1 MKKSIKRQLLLWLIV
16 PLISLALISTVASYY
31 LGLALARGIYDTQL
45 ENSADSVVA
54 RMKLRGDSNTKV
66 PYRLT
71 VDLPPAALLLLRH
84 NNQDRFYFQVRS
96 PNGDIIA
103 GDKLLPPAPPALPAY
118 PSVKPPLSADPLQS
132 QPAFRTVTIAGEEV
146 RVVSLTVPTPE
157 FPLEYVMVQA
167 AETRNTRK
175 ELAGQITMGILLA
188 QLILIVC
195 GATAIWVGVG
205 RGLLPL
211 ARVESAVESRAPGDL
226 SPLSVE
232 EPVEI
237 MSLIK
242 ALNRLFKQLDRDI
255 EMQKRFTSNAAHQL
269 RTPLAVL
276 GTYCNLALKM
286 VKNGVKES
294 EVKEVEEV
302 LNELDG
308 GINRMSK
315 LVSRL
320 LVLARSEP
328 GVASTQQCSLINLS
342 DVASQVTAAN
352 VPESINKKIELE
364 FYAPS
369 DPALVWG
376 NKGNIEELIANLV
389 ENSILYT
396 GPGGKI
402 VVKIESDNGQTTLVV
417 EDDGPGIAVSEREK
431 VFERFYRVSGT
442 EQAGTGLG
450 LAIVKEIAT
459 SHNADVTI
467 SDGSS
472 NCGTAI
478 AVRFPVVPNA

>member
-1 MKKSIKRQLLLWLIV
+1 
-16 PLISLALISTVASYY
+16 
-31 LGLALARGIYDTQL
+31 
-45 ENSADSVVA
+45 
-54 RMKLRGDSNTKV
+54 
-66 PYRLT
+66 
-71 VDLPPAALLLLRH
+71 
-84 NNQDRFYFQVRS
+84 
-96 PNGDIIA
+96 
-103 GDKLLPPAPPALPAY
+103 
-118 PSVKPPLSADPLQS
+118 
-132 QPAFRTVTIAGEEV
+132 
-146 RVVSLTVPTPE
+146 
-157 FPLEYVMVQA
+157 
-167 AETRNTRK
+167 
-175 ELAGQITMGILLA
+175 
-188 QLILIVC
+188 
-195 GATAIWVGVG
+195 VG

-211 ARVESAVESRAPGDL
+211 ARVESAVEKRAPGDL

-276 GTYCNLALKM
+276 GTYSDLAMKM

-294 EVKEVEEV
+294 EVKEVQEV
-302 LNELDG
+302 LTELDG

-328 GVASTQQCSLINLS
+328 GVASVQQCSLINLS

-352 VPESINKKIELE
+352 VPESIKKKIELE

-369 DPALVWG
+369 EPALIWG
-376 NKGNIEELIANLV
+376 NQGNIEELIGNLI
-389 ENSILYT
+389 ENSVLYSNA
-396 GPGGKI
+396 GGRISVRIDLVNGRSSLI
-402 VVKIESDNGQTTLVV
+402 VQ
-417 EDDGPGIAVSEREK
+417 DDGPGIAAVEREK
-431 VFERFYRVSGT
+431 VFERFYRVAGT

-450 LAIVKEIAT
+450 LAIVKEVAA

-467 SDGSS
+467 SDGQ
-472 NCGTAI
+472 NGIGTSI
-478 AVRFPVVPNA
+478 KVSFPTVP